1 MEEEEDNWSQSR
13 SLGDN
18 ATMNLMFKRLGNV
31 DISTHTC
38 PLGLLGTKLESGELL
53 GQGCKI
59 VVSSTL
65 AGANDGTYRALHEV
79 GTPH

>member
-1 MEEEEDNWSQSR
+1 MEEEEEDWSQSR
-13 SLGDN
+13 SLN
-18 ATMNLMFKRLGNV
+18 ATMNLMFKGLGNV

-65 AGANDGTYRALHEV
+65 VGANGGTYRALHEV